1 MSGKDPFL
9 LHLQMLEDN
18 IYGMRLNL
26 EVLITTFKLTNLRAL
41 KPMDNLCAEMLL
53 DIMESLLPT
62 MYGWEPTDRQSSA
75 HRDSR
80 RNKIRNFRML
90 LQQKSSQE
98 WTAKLDMAHITQQ
111 LDEIHGHIHTLTRH
125 AKKDCGAAKAAWR
138 LRLWTLLKRIAS
150 VEEVLLTYPQFT
162 TWSEEQIRH
171 RFIPITERISILDR
185 QI

>member
-62 MYGWEPTDRQSSA
+62 MYGWEPR
-75 HRDSR
+75 RDNQVLTETVEGIKFGTSECFFN
-80 RNKIRNFRML
+80 RN
-90 LQQKSSQE
+90 
-98 WTAKLDMAHITQQ
+98 
-111 LDEIHGHIHTLTRH
+111 
-125 AKKDCGAAKAAWR
+125 
-138 LRLWTLLKRIAS
+138 LLKNGQPS
-150 VEEVLLTYPQFT
+150 WTWLT
-162 TWSEEQIRH
+162 
-171 RFIPITERISILDR
+171 
-185 QI
+185 